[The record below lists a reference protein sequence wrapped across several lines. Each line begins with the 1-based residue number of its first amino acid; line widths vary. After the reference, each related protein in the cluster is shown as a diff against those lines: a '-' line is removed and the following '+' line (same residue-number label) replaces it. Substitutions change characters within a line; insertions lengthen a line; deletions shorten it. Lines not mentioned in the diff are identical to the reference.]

1 MLKEAVPAEY
11 RLVEGRGE
19 ETRSRQ
25 SPGWLDH
32 SVPTGGHRREAM
44 KLTRLLSPF
53 DRWRNRGT
61 EQLQKSHS
69 K

>member
-11 RLVEGRGE
+11 RLVKGRGG
-19 ETRSRQ
+19 ETRQ

-32 SVPTGGHRREAM
+32 CVPTGGRRREAM
-44 KLTRLLSPF
+44 KLTQLLSPF
-53 DRWRNRGT
+53 DRWRNQGT